1 MVLPEEFP
9 RRSDATAR
17 LQHEAFFEVLQHGEG
32 TRDWIAAR
40 AGLIVLRYVL
50 ARSESD
56 GEPGAL
62 AAEESNVAAAV
73 DALPDGDAERAA
85 LHSVLNAMLA
95 ALQAS
100 TPDLARP
107 DAKRNPRTLEPVADA
122 LIGYGDALAAR
133 AAWPLAAEV
142 YATVWDT
149 GAAPNAR
156 FGEGIDPRDVEES
169 LAESDG
175 ADPAGLNRQI
185 APATAWAALR
195 LAICY
200 RTLGRRDDAQV
211 ALEAARTAAL
221 QCRDTTIGEYIG
233 FRSRLSAT
241 LMLLDAGRT
250 AEAEPELAA
259 LVTESASNPQL
270 RDGHARAKH
279 AQAVAAYRR
288 QRGPR

>member
-1 MVLPEEFP
+1 MLLPEEVP
-9 RRSDATAR
+9 RKSDATAR
-17 LQHEAFFEVLQHGEG
+17 LQHQAFFEVLQHGEG

-62 AAEESNVAAAV
+62 AAEESKVATAV
-73 DALPDGDAERAA
+73 DALPADDAERVALHAVLTAMRAA
-85 LHSVLNAMLA
+85 LK
-95 ALQAS
+95 AS
-100 TPDLARP
+100 TPDLAQP

-133 AAWPLAAEV
+133 SAWPLAAEV
-142 YATVWDT
+142 YATGWDT

-169 LAESDG
+169 LAESGG
-175 ADPAGLNRQI
+175 ADPSGLNRQI

-200 RTLGRRDDAQV
+200 RTLGRRDDARV
-211 ALEAARTAAL
+211 ALEAARAAAL
-221 QCRDTTIGEYIG
+221 QCRDATIGQYIG
-233 FRSRLSAT
+233 FRSRLSAA
-241 LMLLDAGRT
+241 LMLLDAGRA

-259 LVTESASNPQL
+259 LVAESASDPGL
-270 RDGHARAKH
+270 RDGRARARH